1 MIRLATLFALSAA
14 LILTAFTLRL
24 DDGAEPVLPATPYNY
39 ANITLP
45 SHLTAATS
53 RLADNTP
60 ADNLITDAGAT
71 LGRVLFYD
79 TRLSRNRTTACASC
93 HHQDHGFADT
103 TSFSTGFDGE
113 KTERNAMSLSFG
125 RFYQPGRFF
134 WDERAETL
142 EEQTLM
148 PIQDPIEMGMTLEEA
163 VARLEATGFYPDL
176 FGDAFGTPDI
186 TSERMSRALS
196 QFVRSIVAPNSRYDQ
211 ERAYQ
216 GGRTGQPLPNFT
228 SQENRGLQLF
238 FSEARCS
245 ECHGGDLQITDRPFS
260 NGLDTFPADRGVRF
274 GIFKVGSLRNIELT
288 APYMHDGRFET
299 LEEVVEHYN
308 SEIQPSPALF
318 VGLRDTNGR
327 PVRLNLSEKERAAIV
342 AFLKTLTDETLATD
356 ERWSNPFPVSEGE
369 IGHQ

>member
-1 MIRLATLFALSAA
+1 MIRFATFFVLAAVLL
-14 LILTAFTLRL
+14 LTAFRLRL
-24 DDGAEPVLPATPYNY
+24 YDSTEPVLPETPYNY
-39 ANITLP
+39 ANIALP
-45 SHLTAATS
+45 SHLTVATS

-60 ADNLITDAGAT
+60 ANNEITDAGAT

-79 TRLSRNRTTACASC
+79 KRLSLNQTVACASC

-113 KTERNAMSLSFG
+113 KTERNAMSLAFG

-142 EEQTLM
+142 EEQTLI
-148 PIQDPIEMGMTLEEA
+148 PIQDPIEMGMTLEGV
-163 VARLEATGFYPDL
+163 VARLNATSFYPAL
-176 FGDAFGTPDI
+176 FADAFGTQEI
-186 TSERMSRALS
+186 TPGRMSRALS

-216 GGRTGQPLPNFT
+216 GGRTGQRLPNFT

-238 FSEARCS
+238 FGPARCS

-260 NGLDTFPADRGVRF
+260 NGLDAFPTDRGVRF
-274 GIFKVGSLRNIELT
+274 GLFKVGSLRNIELT
-288 APYMHDGRFET
+288 SPYMHDGRFET
-299 LEEVVEHYN
+299 LEEVVEHYD

-318 VGLRDTNGR
+318 VSLRDTNGQ
-327 PVRLNLSEKERAAIV
+327 PVRLNLSEKDSGAIV

-356 ERWSNPFPVSEGE
+356 ERWANPFSVSEGE
-369 IGHQ
+369 